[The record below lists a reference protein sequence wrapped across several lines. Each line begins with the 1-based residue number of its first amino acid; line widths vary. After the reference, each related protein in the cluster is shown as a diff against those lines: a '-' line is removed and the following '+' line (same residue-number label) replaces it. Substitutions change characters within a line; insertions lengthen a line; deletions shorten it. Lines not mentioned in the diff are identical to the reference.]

1 MSRRGARPVMGRAV
15 PVRAWLG
22 RYRFAGPEPKC
33 GIHKD
38 LSFSAP
44 ERTFGEAVALRILDR
59 EGWQESETAAT
70 SKEMQC

>member
-1 MSRRGARPVMGRAV
+1 MLRRGTLRYGTRGPASGLAV
-15 PVRAWLG
+15 TVPAS
-22 RYRFAGPEPKC
+22 GPEPKC
-33 GIHKD
+33 SIHKG

-70 SKEMQC
+70 SKETQC